1 MVFQASLPKTLKQFE
16 EYVAF
21 LRNDILPSHV
31 TTKNRWSFERKLS
44 LWELNN
50 DLLYLRATNDKP
62 AKRFVPEWDSEFR
75 QSLSKTR
82 RPPLWERHLWGYFL
96 NGGHPRFCSPIMAR
110 SSLPT
115 SSRVSPLPSES
126 SFAMVARAIPC
137 LKVK

>member
-21 LRNDILPSHV
+21 LRNGILPSHV

-75 QSLSKTR
+75 KSLFQRFHDDDRHIDYKKTFSK
-82 RPPLWERHLWGYFL
+82 
-96 NGGHPRFCSPIMAR
+96 I
-110 SSLPT
+110 
-115 SSRVSPLPSES
+115 SELH
-126 SFAMVARAIPC
+126 VGVT
-137 LKVK
+137 KQHVYEYVK